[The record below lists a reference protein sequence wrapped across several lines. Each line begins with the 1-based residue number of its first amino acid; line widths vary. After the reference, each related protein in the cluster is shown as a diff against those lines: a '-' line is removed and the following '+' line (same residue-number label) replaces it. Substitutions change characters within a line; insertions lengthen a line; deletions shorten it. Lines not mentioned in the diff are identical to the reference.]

1 MVSDDLWNIGAH
13 SIFSGS
19 TSSYA
24 CSLSLQNKMSKL
36 LDLIEQ
42 NAIKQSR
49 SKTMSSSS
57 SSSGGISFT
66 GALTILFIGLKL
78 THVINWSWWWVLSPI
93 WISLSLVLFIL
104 AVVLTVA
111 IIAQLSR

>member
-1 MVSDDLWNIGAH
+1 M
-13 SIFSGS
+13 
-19 TSSYA
+19 
-24 CSLSLQNKMSKL
+24 MSKL
-36 LDLIEQ
+36 IDLIEQ

-78 THVINWSWWWVLSPI
+78 GNVIHWSWWWVLSPI
-93 WISLSLVLFIL
+93 WISLSIVVFVLLI
-104 AVVLTVA
+104 VA
-111 IIAQLSR
+111 IVFLISELSK